1 MFNFVLSLECW
12 FQFFNSRIVRTHFAS
27 AMTLNFRSGKF
38 HVCNALSGYFGVCDL
53 YTLFLNRGYSFIV
66 PGCIISGMGIIVF
79 LFLVVGEFS
88 RFSCPKF
95 IIIYSG

>member
-1 MFNFVLSLECW
+1 MSNGRLVCRLL
-12 FQFFNSRIVRTHFAS
+12 QTH
-27 AMTLNFRSGKF
+27 GKF

-53 YTLFLNRGYSFIV
+53 CVLFLNRGYSFIV
-66 PGCIISGMGIIVF
+66 PGFIISGMGIIVF

-88 RFSCPKF
+88 PFSCPKF

>member
-12 FQFFNSRIVRTHFAS
+12 IQLFNSRIVRTHFAS
-27 AMTLNFRSGKF
+27 TMTLNLEVGSSMYAMLCLVIL
-38 HVCNALSGYFGVCDL
+38 VCVICE
-53 YTLFLNRGYSFIV
+53 LFLNRGYSFIV

-88 RFSCPKF
+88 PFSCPKF
-95 IIIYSG
+95 IMIYSG